1 MNHRPFFAFVSTPF
15 PTEERMLGI
24 ENIGAYIPP
33 DRISNYDRQE
43 QFGIDANFIEEKIG
57 VKGVSRKGADEE
69 TSDMC
74 IRAFADL
81 KARSGLDSSTL
92 EALVV
97 VTQNPDFS
105 IPHTSALV
113 HGRLGLPE
121 DCACFD
127 ISLGCSGFVYG
138 LSAITSFMAANG
150 MKKGVL
156 ITADPYS
163 KVVSPEDKNTTLL
176 FGDAAGAVLISERP
190 VLVPGKFTFGTLGSE
205 YDKLIARNG
214 TLFMN
219 GRAVF
224 NFAAK
229 TVPPDIEKM
238 AARNGVALGDID
250 RFLFH
255 QGSKIIVETIA
266 KKLGVPLG
274 KVPFAIC
281 DYGNSCA
288 STIPLLLIDE
298 LDNPEVKTIAISG
311 FGVGLSWAS
320 GLLRRVA

>member
-1 MNHRPFFAFVSTPF
+1 
-15 PTEERMLGI
+15 MLGI
-24 ENIGAYIPP
+24 ENIGSYIPVS
-33 DRISNYDRQE
+33 RISNYERRDK
-43 QFGIDANFIEEKIG
+43 FGIDAQFIEEKIG
-57 VKGVSRKGADEE
+57 VKSVSRKGEEEE

-74 IRAFADL
+74 LAAFSDL
-81 KARSGLDSSTL
+81 VARSGLQPAEV

-97 VTQNPDFS
+97 VTQNPDHP
-105 IPHTSALV
+105 IPHTSAIV

-121 DCACFD
+121 TCACFD

-138 LSAITSFMAANG
+138 LSIITSFMAANG

-163 KVVSPEDKNTTLL
+163 KVVNPEDKNTALL
-176 FGDAAGAVLISERP
+176 FGDAAAATLISETPR
-190 VLVPGKFTFGTLGSE
+190 LVPGQFTFGTLGSE
-205 YDKLIARNG
+205 YDKLIAREG
-214 TLFMN
+214 ELYMN

-229 TVPPDIEKM
+229 TIPPDLEKM
-238 AARNGVALGDID
+238 AARNGVPMAEID

-266 KKLGVPLG
+266 RKLDAPLA
-274 KVPFAIC
+274 KVPYAIC
-281 DYGNSCA
+281 DFGNSCA
-288 STIPLLLIDE
+288 STIPLLILPE
-298 LDNPEVKTIAISG
+298 LDNLDVKLAAMSG

>member
-1 MNHRPFFAFVSTPF
+1 
-15 PTEERMLGI
+15 MLGI
-24 ENIGAYIPP
+24 ENIGSYIPVS
-33 DRISNYDRQE
+33 RISNYERRE
-43 QFGIDANFIEEKIG
+43 KFAIDAQFIEEKIG
-57 VKGVSRKGADEE
+57 VKSVSRKGEEEE

-74 IRAFADL
+74 LAAFSDL
-81 KARSGLDSSTL
+81 VARSGLQPAEV

-97 VTQNPDFS
+97 VTQNPDHP
-105 IPHTSALV
+105 IPHTSAIV

-121 DCACFD
+121 TCACFD

-138 LSAITSFMAANG
+138 LSIITSFMAANG

-163 KVVSPEDKNTTLL
+163 KVVNPEDKNTALL
-176 FGDAAGAVLISERP
+176 FGDAAAATLISETPRF
-190 VLVPGKFTFGTLGSE
+190 VPGQFTFGTLGSE
-205 YDKLIARNG
+205 YDKLIAREG
-214 TLFMN
+214 ELYMN

-229 TVPPDIEKM
+229 TIPPDLEKM
-238 AARNGVALGDID
+238 AARNGVPMAEID

-266 KKLGVPLG
+266 RKLDVPLT
-274 KVPFAIC
+274 KVPYAIC
-281 DYGNSCA
+281 DFGNSCA
-288 STIPLLLIDE
+288 STIPLLILPE
-298 LDNPEVKTIAISG
+298 LDNLDVKLAAMSG

>member
-1 MNHRPFFAFVSTPF
+1 
-15 PTEERMLGI
+15 MLGI
-24 ENIGAYIPP
+24 ENIGSYIPP
-33 DRISNYDRQE
+33 SRISNYERRE
-43 QFGIDANFIEEKIG
+43 KFSIDAQFIEEKIG
-57 VKGVSRKGADEE
+57 VKSVSRKGEEEE

-74 IRAFADL
+74 LTAFSDL
-81 KARSGLDSSTL
+81 VDRSGLQPAEV

-97 VTQNPDFS
+97 VTQNPDHP
-105 IPHTSALV
+105 IPHTSAIV

-121 DCACFD
+121 TCACFD
-127 ISLGCSGFVYG
+127 VSLGCSGFVYG
-138 LSAITSFMAANG
+138 LSVITSFMAANG

-163 KVVSPEDKNTTLL
+163 KVVNPEDKNTALL
-176 FGDAAGAVLISERP
+176 FGDAAAATLISETPR
-190 VLVPGKFTFGTLGSE
+190 LVPGQFTFGTLGSE
-205 YDKLIARNG
+205 YDKLIAKDG
-214 TLFMN
+214 ELYMN

-229 TVPPDIEKM
+229 TIPPDIEKM
-238 AARNGVALGDID
+238 VARNGVSLADID

-266 KKLGVPLG
+266 RKLDAPLSRVPY
-274 KVPFAIC
+274 AIC
-281 DYGNSCA
+281 DFGNSCA
-288 STIPLLLIDE
+288 STIPLLIQTE
-298 LDNPEVKTIAISG
+298 LDNPEVKLLAMSG

>member
-1 MNHRPFFAFVSTPF
+1 
-15 PTEERMLGI
+15 MLGI
-24 ENIGAYIPP
+24 ENIGSYIPVS
-33 DRISNYDRQE
+33 RISNYERRDK
-43 QFGIDANFIEEKIG
+43 FGIDAQFIEEKIG
-57 VKGVSRKGADEE
+57 VKSVSRKGEEEE

-74 IRAFADL
+74 LAAFSDL
-81 KARSGLDSSTL
+81 VARSGLQPAEV

-97 VTQNPDFS
+97 VTQNPDHP
-105 IPHTSALV
+105 IPHTSAIV

-121 DCACFD
+121 TCACFD

-138 LSAITSFMAANG
+138 LSIITSFMAANG

-163 KVVSPEDKNTTLL
+163 KVVNPEDKNTALL
-176 FGDAAGAVLISERP
+176 FGDAAAATLISETPR
-190 VLVPGKFTFGTLGSE
+190 LVPGQFTFGTLGSE
-205 YDKLIARNG
+205 YDKLIAREG
-214 TLFMN
+214 ELYMN

-229 TVPPDIEKM
+229 TIPPDLEKM
-238 AARNGVALGDID
+238 AARNGVPMAEID

-266 KKLGVPLG
+266 RKLDVPLT
-274 KVPFAIC
+274 KVPYAIC
-281 DYGNSCA
+281 DFGNSCA
-288 STIPLLLIDE
+288 STIPLLILPE
-298 LDNPEVKTIAISG
+298 LDNLDVKLAAMSG

>member
-1 MNHRPFFAFVSTPF
+1 MMSI
-15 PTEERMLGI
+15 LGI
-24 ENIGAYIPP
+24 ENVGSYVPET
-33 DRISNYDRQE
+33 RISNYERKA
-43 QFGIDANFIEEKIG
+43 QFAIDDHFIEEKIG
-57 VKGVSRKGADEE
+57 VHRVSRKSPEEE
-69 TSDMC
+69 TSDLC
-74 IRAFADL
+74 LSAYADL
-81 KARSGLDSSTL
+81 ETRSGLRREEV

-97 VTQNPDFS
+97 VTQNPDYA

-121 DCACFD
+121 SCACFD

-138 LSAITSFMAANG
+138 LSVVTAFMAANG

-163 KVVSPEDKNTTLL
+163 KVVNPDDKNTALL
-176 FGDAAGAVLISERP
+176 FGDAAGATLISTTP
-190 VLVPGKFTFGTLGSE
+190 VFVPGRYTFGTMGSE
-205 YDKLIARNG
+205 FDKLIARDG
-214 TLFMN
+214 ELYMN

-229 TVPPDIEKM
+229 TIPPDIEKM
-238 AARNGVALGDID
+238 ARRNDIAIADID
-250 RFLFH
+250 RFLLH

-266 KKLGVPLG
+266 RKLGVPLS

-281 DYGNSCA
+281 GFGNSCA
-288 STIPLLLIDE
+288 STIPLLLQSE
-298 LDNPEVKTIAISG
+298 LADPAVKTIALSG